1 MGKSLKGFDGKMGIA
16 VDVRNN
22 NVDAAIKIFLRK
34 VKQEGLLRELK
45 ERSFYEP
52 PSVVKRRKKR
62 EALSRARKAAKEFDN
77 G

>member
-1 MGKSLKGFDGKMGIA
+1 MGKSLKGFDGKMGLA

-62 EALSRARKAAKEFDN
+62 KALSRARKAAKEFDN